1 MRDEK
6 GGDIALVVGIG
17 NRGHGGNVEVRI
29 GPNFLS
35 DVFIIVYKF
44 VII

>member
-29 GPNFLS
+29 GPNLS